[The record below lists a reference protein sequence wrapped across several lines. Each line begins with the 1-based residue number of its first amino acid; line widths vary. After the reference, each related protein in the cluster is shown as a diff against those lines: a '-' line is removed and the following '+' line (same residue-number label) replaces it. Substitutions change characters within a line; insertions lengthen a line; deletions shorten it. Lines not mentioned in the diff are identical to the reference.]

1 MPRGPVEIPFCASGP
16 GFAPDLEFIA
26 SAAGITPA
34 ETLVRFCANDYHVEF
49 MGFAPGFAYLGG
61 LDPALHVPRLDTPRP
76 RIEPGSVAVAGPL
89 AGVYPLA
96 TPGGW
101 RILGRTPLTM
111 FDALRDE
118 PALLTPDARVTFRLI
133 DLNEFERLRSLE
145 EAAAGQRVRAA
156 TADAGPAWARVRFAG
171 QLTTI
176 QDLGRSGH
184 EAIGVSC
191 SGAADLRSHAAGQAL
206 VGNAPHAAS
215 LEMTLVGAHLEILA
229 PVIVALTG
237 SHVAATIEQ
246 RSGRLVE
253 LPIGQAVSL
262 EQGEVLRMHAIGAS
276 ESPRG
281 MRTYLSVRG
290 GIGAPRTLGS
300 RSTHLASGLGPAP
313 VRAGDTLHL
322 AEDHTDTGPSALLPQ
337 TELDARAGAVAQR
350 TLRVTPGPHADGRA
364 LAAMDRALFL
374 VDPRSDRVGV
384 RLDGDELPGG
394 TGSMLSVPTRR
405 GDIQLPPSGRPIILS
420 ADAPTTGGYP
430 ILARVIDADLPAV
443 GQLRPGEEIRLALAT
458 EPRP

>member
-1 MPRGPVEIPFCASGP
+1 MPRGQVEIPFCVSGP

-26 SAAGITPA
+26 SSAGITPA
-34 ETLVRFCANDYHVEF
+34 ETLARFCAGDYHVEF
-49 MGFAPGFAYLGG
+49 MGFAPGFGYLGG
-61 LDPALHVPRLDTPRP
+61 LDPALHVPRLDAPRP
-76 RIEPGSVAVAGPL
+76 RIEPGSVAVAGPR

-118 PALLTPDARVTFRLI
+118 PSLLTPDARVTFRLI
-133 DLNEFERLRSLE
+133 DLSEFEQLRASE
-145 EAAAGQRVRAA
+145 DGAIARRSQA
-156 TADAGPAWARVRFAG
+156 TSAVNGPAWARVRFAG

-176 QDLGRSGH
+176 QDLGRFGH

-215 LEMTLVGAHLEILA
+215 LEMTLVGAQLEILA

-237 SHVAATIEQ
+237 AYVAATVEQ

-253 LPIGQAVSL
+253 LPIGQALSL
-262 EQGEVLRMHAIGAS
+262 EPGEVLRMHAIGAA
-276 ESPRG
+276 EAPRG

-290 GIGAPRTLGS
+290 GIGAARVLGS
-300 RSTHLASGLGPAP
+300 RSTHLASRLGPAP
-313 VRAGDTLHL
+313 LRAGDTLHM
-322 AEDHTDTGPSALLPQ
+322 AHDHTNTGPSAPLPQ
-337 TELDARAGAVAQR
+337 TERDARAGAVALA

-364 LAAMDRALFL
+364 LAAMDRARFL

-443 GQLRPGEEIRLALAT
+443 GQLRPGEEIRLALVP
-458 EPRP
+458 EQHR